1 MGLALTNRVAM
12 VTGAAQGIGEATAR
26 TLAKRGATVVG
37 IDILGEK
44 LSHVMAS
51 IPGGLAMA
59 FDVTDAEA
67 DQRAVHEVH
76 RRFGHIDILVNVA
89 GGILGAPAG
98 IDTLTIQDWHRV
110 LAVNLHAPFH
120 LSLAVAPIMK
130 AQRWGR
136 IITVG
141 SGAGRSHSRTGIL
154 PYTAAKAGVMG
165 LMRQLAVEMAP
176 FGVLC
181 NVVSPGL
188 ILSPLGRGEWERRS
202 EAQKTEVLST
212 IAIKRLGEPAEIAN
226 VIAFVASDEASYI
239 VGQTISV
246 DGGHWMF

>member
-1 MGLALTNRVAM
+1 MGLGLKDRVAM
-12 VTGAAQGIGEATAR
+12 VTGAAQGIGEATVR
-26 TLAKRGATVVG
+26 TLAARGATVVG
-37 IDILGEK
+37 IDVLGEK
-44 LSHVMAS
+44 LSQVMAG
-51 IPGGLAMA
+51 IPGGSAMTL
-59 FDVTDAEA
+59 DVTDAEA
-67 DQRAVHEVH
+67 DRRAVQEIH
-76 RRFGHIDILVNVA
+76 RRHGRVDILVNVA
-89 GGILGAPAG
+89 GGTLGAPAG
-98 IDTLTIQDWHRV
+98 IDRLTVPDWHRV

-130 AQRWGR
+130 GQRWGR

-141 SGAGRSHSRTGIL
+141 SGAGRSYSRTGVL

-165 LMRQLAVEMAP
+165 LMRQLAVELAP

-188 ILSPLGRGEWERRS
+188 ILSPLGRGEWERRG
-202 EAQKTEVLST
+202 EDQKAEVLST
-212 IAIKRLGEPAEIAN
+212 IAIKRLGEPAEIAS

>member
-1 MGLALTNRVAM
+1 MGLTLKDRVAI

-26 TLAKRGATVVG
+26 TLAERGATVVG

-44 LSHVMAS
+44 LSQVMAG
-51 IPGGLAMA
+51 IPGGSAMA
-59 FDVTDAEA
+59 LDVTDAEA
-67 DQRAVHEVH
+67 DQQAVREVH
-76 RRFGHIDILVNVA
+76 RRTGRVDILANVA

-98 IDTLTIQDWHRV
+98 IDALTVQDWHRV
-110 LAVNLHAPFH
+110 LALNLHAPFH

-165 LMRQLAVEMAP
+165 LMRQLAVELAP

-202 EAQKTEVLST
+202 EAQKAEVMST
-212 IAIKRLGEPAEIAN
+212 IAIKRLGEPAEVAN
-226 VIAFVASDEASYI
+226 VIAFMASEESSYI